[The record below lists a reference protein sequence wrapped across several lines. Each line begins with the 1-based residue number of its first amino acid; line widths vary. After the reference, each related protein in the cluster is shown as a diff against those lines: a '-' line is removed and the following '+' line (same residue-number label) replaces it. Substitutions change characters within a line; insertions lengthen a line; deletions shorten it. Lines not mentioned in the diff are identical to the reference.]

1 VRNKLGRRDFL
12 KAAPAAAGFLALG
25 LESSGLRAAENVP
38 LAPAADTG
46 GISSPP
52 GMQYT
57 PRADYPI
64 QAKPFWEVKLTDDF
78 WAPRRSKNATVTI
91 PFEFQKFEES
101 GRQVNNN
108 VLEAA
113 IYSLRSFPDP
123 VLQAKVDTAVAHVTA
138 APRRAT
144 GRATNHARNDFFE
157 VAAAYYVT
165 TGNKTLLDAALQSA
179 DSLYQ
184 TYFPNSPPFSGGERD
199 AVNCIQLYTVT
210 KDKRHLDL
218 AKNYLDIRGLPNS
231 VNRGRHNQS
240 YKPVLEQTTAVG
252 HAVNGVTLM
261 VSLVDVGTLTG
272 LQPYSNTA
280 RTLWLD
286 TVSTKLY
293 ITGGVGSSGNEG
305 FLGPYMLPNLQAYSE
320 TCAGIMFSTLNH
332 KMFLATGDAK
342 YIDVMERS
350 IYNNVVDGVSFSG
363 DRFFYVNRLASA
375 GDGRDLRW
383 QRASLECCPPN
394 LVRFMA
400 SMPKYIYAQ
409 SKDALYVNLYVSS
422 EASFAFNGGEL
433 AIAVDSEMPWGGKSK
448 IKVVKGGSKAQ
459 IKLRIPGW
467 ARNQPAPGGLY
478 SYLDRSSAPVE
489 ISVNGKAVSQEPDE
503 FGYLTL
509 ERVWRR
515 DDVIAIEFP
524 FEIRTIVADA
534 RVRENSGRF
543 AVSKGPVVFAAEWP
557 DYQGGH
563 VLTALMNKDYGLTSS
578 FDKSLYSGATV
589 IQGQAKSMSMPT
601 SEFKPITLVPYHL
614 WANRGQGQMAVWLSQ
629 REYAIGDVGPA
640 GGFIFYVNPH
650 YQADGWRYLEAAPRD
665 QSAGAKWGCFRT
677 SIPGASGTA
686 IGTGKQNTLD
696 MKAGCAAEGTAADLC
711 INWSWNGFQDW
722 FLPSIDELTEMY
734 QNLKVTG
741 LSDFGDASVLD
752 NYNYWSSSQVTTDMA
767 RHCDFADNGI
777 HHYDDKDFPRRVR
790 AIRAF

>member
-1 VRNKLGRRDFL
+1 VPNKLKRRDFL
-12 KAAPAAAGFLALG
+12 KAAPAAAGFFALG
-25 LESSGLRAAENVP
+25 LEGSGLLSAENEP
-38 LAPAADTG
+38 PAVGTH
-46 GISSPP
+46 
-52 GMQYT
+52 YE
-57 PRADYPI
+57 PRGDYPI
-64 QAKPFWEVKLTDDF
+64 VAKPFWEVKLTDDF
-78 WAPRRSKNATVTI
+78 WEPRRSKNATVTI
-91 PFEFQKFEES
+91 PFEIQKFEER
-101 GRQVNNN
+101 GKPINNN

-123 VLQAKVDTAVAHVTA
+123 VLQTKVEAAVGQVTA
-138 APRRAT
+138 PASRRAA
-144 GRATNHARNDFFE
+144 GHARNDFFE

-165 TGNKTLLDAALQSA
+165 TGNKTLLDPAVQSA

-184 TYFPNSPPFSGGERD
+184 TYFPTSPPFSGGERD
-199 AVNCIQLYTVT
+199 AINCIQLYTVT
-210 KDKRHLDL
+210 RDKRHLDL
-218 AKNYLDIRGLPNS
+218 ARNYLDIRGLPNS

-240 YKPVLEQTTAVG
+240 YKPVLLQTKAVG
-252 HAVNGVTLM
+252 HAVNCVSLM

-272 LQPYSNTA
+272 LQEYFDTA
-280 RTLWLD
+280 HAMWLD

-293 ITGGVGSSGNEG
+293 VTGGVGSSGNEG
-305 FLGPYMLPNLQAYSE
+305 FLGPYLLPNLQAYSE

-332 KMFLATGDAK
+332 KMFLATGDGK
-342 YIDVMERS
+342 YIDVLERS
-350 IYNNVVDGVSFSG
+350 MYNNVVDGVSFSG
-363 DRFFYVNRLASA
+363 DRFFYVNRLGSA

-409 SKDALYVNLYVSS
+409 SKDAVYVNLYISS
-422 EASFAFNGGEL
+422 EASFAVNGGEL

-448 IKVVKGGSKAQ
+448 MTVLKGGSKLQ

-478 SYLDRSSAPVE
+478 SYVERSSAKVT
-489 ISVNGKAVSQEPDE
+489 ISVNGKAVSERPDE
-503 FGYLTL
+503 FGYVSL
-509 ERVWRR
+509 ERVWRQ

-524 FEIRTIVADA
+524 FEIRTIVTDA
-534 RVRENSGRF
+534 KVRDNNGRF
-543 AVSKGPVVFAAEWP
+543 AVSKGPVVYAAEWP
-557 DYQGGH
+557 DYEGGK
-563 VLTALMNKDYGLTSS
+563 VLTALVSTDVGLASL
-578 FDKSLYSGATV
+578 FDKSLYGGAAV
-589 IQGQAKSMSMPT
+589 VQGQAKNISMPT
-601 SEFKPITLVPYHL
+601 SESKPITLVPYHL
-614 WANRGQGQMAVWLSQ
+614 WANRGQGEMAVWLSR
-629 REYAIGDVGPA
+629 REYEIGDVGPA
-640 GGFIFYVNPH
+640 GGFIFFVNPH

-677 SIPGASGTA
+677 TIPGASGTA
-686 IGTGKQNTLD
+686 IGTGRQNTLD

-711 INWSWNGFQDW
+711 VNCSWNGFRDW

-734 QNLKVTG
+734 RNLKETG
-741 LSDFGDASVLD
+741 LCDFGDAGVAD